1 MDANALMDK
10 KYLEK
15 MQMDKKYLENFWNY
29 YGIRNRFFLYDQRLI
44 AKVSLLD
51 PNDFLASK
59 GSHN

>member
-29 YGIRNRFFLYDQRLI
+29 YGIRNRFFCMI
-44 AKVSLLD
+44 
-51 PNDFLASK
+51 K
-59 GSHN
+59 G